1 MLLCNNVLLLE
12 WQRSFLNC
20 GRPGKVTDLMMT
32 HSQDERSSE
41 QPMFDYTAESSI
53 QKLARKSK
61 DNPLMVIGLT
71 GCFFVATYGIYKF
84 RHRGKLSA
92 SNYLMQ
98 LRVMA
103 QGTVIGCLTLGI
115 MKSIYDKVASKK
127 SE

>member
-1 MLLCNNVLLLE
+1 
-12 WQRSFLNC
+12 
-20 GRPGKVTDLMMT
+20 MMT
-32 HSQDERSSE
+32 HSQDERPSE
-41 QPMFDYTAESSI
+41 RPVFDYTAESSV

-71 GCFFVATYGIYKF
+71 GCFLVATYGIYKF
-84 RHRGKLSA
+84 RQRGKLSA

-115 MKSIYDKVASKK
+115 VKSIYDKVASKK